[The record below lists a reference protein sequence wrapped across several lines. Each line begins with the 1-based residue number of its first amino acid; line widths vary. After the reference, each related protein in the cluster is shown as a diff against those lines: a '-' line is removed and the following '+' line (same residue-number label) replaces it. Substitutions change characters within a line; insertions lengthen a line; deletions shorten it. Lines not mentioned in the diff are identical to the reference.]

1 MQDQQLTLINSTYA
15 PEQAREV
22 LCSLLNDKI
31 RFLNHQ
37 IISTFERSGS
47 DTSHLER
54 RLVEI
59 KAERDQLTRQLKALA
74 NDEYLLEI
82 DCRINIKVTTPEMA

>member
-37 IISTFERSGS
+37 ILSTFERFGS
-47 DTSHLER
+47 DTSHLEK
-54 RLVEI
+54 RLTEV
-59 KAERDQLTRQLKALA
+59 KAERDQLISQLNALS
-74 NDEYLLEI
+74 NDAYLLEI
-82 DCRINIKVTTPEMA
+82 DCCIKIKVTTPEMA

>member
-1 MQDQQLTLINSTYA
+1 MQDQQFTLIDSTYA

-37 IISTFERSGS
+37 VLSTAERFGS
-47 DTSHLER
+47 DTSHLEK

-59 KAERDQLTRQLKALA
+59 KAQRDQLVNQLKNLSNEA
-74 NDEYLLEI
+74 YLLEI
-82 DCRINIKVTTPEMA
+82 DCQINIKVTTPEMV

>member
-15 PEQAREV
+15 PQQAREV

-31 RFLNHQ
+31 KFLNHQ
-37 IISTFERSGS
+37 ILSTFERFGS

-54 RLVEI
+54 RLEEI
-59 KAERDQLTRQLKALA
+59 KAERDQLTRQLKALD
-74 NDEYLLEI
+74 NEEYLLEI

>member
-1 MQDQQLTLINSTYA
+1 MQDQQLTLIDSTYA

-31 RFLNHQ
+31 KFLNHQ
-37 IISTFERSGS
+37 ILSTFERFGS
-47 DTSHLER
+47 DTSHLEK
-54 RLVEI
+54 RLVAI
-59 KAERDQLTRQLKALA
+59 KAERDQLVNQLKNLS

-82 DCRINIKVTTPEMA
+82 DCRINIKVTTPELA

>member
-1 MQDQQLTLINSTYA
+1 MQDQQLTLIDSTYA

-37 IISTFERSGS
+37 ILSNFERFGS
-47 DTSHLER
+47 DTSHLEK
-54 RLVEI
+54 RLAEV
-59 KAERDQLTRQLKALA
+59 KAERDQLISQLNALS
-74 NDEYLLEI
+74 NDAYLLEI
-82 DCRINIKVTTPEMA
+82 DCCINIKVTTPEMA